1 MPRIGLNLS
10 SEATLVL
17 LLLPWTR
24 PRFPATLR
32 KKLSLPGAMA
42 ERIEEELR
50 CPTCL
55 NIFKDPVMLKCS
67 HSFCRACVK
76 QWWKHKQAR
85 SCPVCRKSSLP
96 VDVSPNL
103 TLKNVCETF
112 TKVSVETE
120 TMCSLH
126 GEKKKLFCLDH
137 QQCVC
142 LICRDAQIHSGHKFC
157 SLDEI
162 VQEHRE
168 KFQKSL
174 QKVKENLAEFTE
186 IQNNCSEQAEYIKV
200 QKDLVESKIKKNFE
214 ELRQF
219 LEVEEQAKLAA
230 LREEEQ
236 KKSHMMKEKMEALN
250 RDMATLS
257 DIISSTEKWVASD
270 HVSFMNNYQ
279 VAMTTVQQLP
289 DKPVLP
295 PGALLDEVKH
305 LGNLKFTVWFRMKET
320 VSYSPVILDPNTAS
334 PHFNLSEDLTSVNFN
349 GEKRCPMN
357 PERCQYWNRVLG
369 CALDPGTHI
378 WDVEV
383 GDNRD
388 WLVGVVGGD
397 SRLPHSSFVW
407 GIKFNDDKYQI
418 LSLPYPAKNLRV
430 KVKVQRVRVR
440 VDTDTRSLSFSESH
454 TNTELYTRNHIPNW
468 PNLSGNATMYPYF
481 YTNNDK
487 GPLKIIPLTFCVM
500 TQNPK

>member
-1 MPRIGLNLS
+1 MLVCFHLVYGGGLNLS

-378 WDVEV
+378 WDVEDSV
-383 GDNRD
+383 LTSFNISKDGCPPGEEA
-388 WLVGVVGGD
+388 VGVAEVVANWGSVRPHTECG
-397 SRLPHSSFVW
+397 SLLRLHPGYSPPLRSCGPGRRRDTGHHSVSSLMLRPPPKGVCSPPPFV
-407 GIKFNDDKYQI
+407 
-418 LSLPYPAKNLRV
+418 SAA
-430 KVKVQRVRVR
+430 
-440 VDTDTRSLSFSESH
+440 H
-454 TNTELYTRNHIPNW
+454 
-468 PNLSGNATMYPYF
+468 
-481 YTNNDK
+481 
-487 GPLKIIPLTFCVM
+487 
-500 TQNPK
+500 QNSDFL